1 MKAIYVGASIITLLG
16 IGVTVNTVAN
26 LSHRGWIQQAT
37 QVELAEYYASQ
48 PSDVGVQV
56 QLGALL
62 VADKDARG
70 IDLLSTAANTNPEN
84 IEIFLAYVNAID
96 DPNVAL
102 EAIEKRSQIWPD
114 APRLLAAKA
123 RRMVEVGQVEDGLS
137 KAEQVLLQDKQ
148 NPDALR
154 VKADA
159 LMLMRRIPEAS
170 QALKDAVKVD
180 NRTDLRLLLAM
191 TLVPQQRYADLQLA
205 TQPIVDRRLH
215 GVSQV
220 QDLRARL
227 YLSGATL
234 NGPASGY
241 NQTELIQT
249 LLSVITS
256 AEKLEPSEQ
265 FLPFY
270 FLGEVYL
277 RGGQPHD
284 AVAVLQKAV
293 VMAPQFPASTFA
305 LARAFQQAGNAK
317 AAAYLYARHRK
328 LSHLLGELD
337 SVSIRL
343 DENSTDA
350 ALLANVARLS
360 GQLEEL
366 LRQPLQGMQSPG
378 SKVKI
383 DGQ

>member
-1 MKAIYVGASIITLLG
+1 MKAIYAGASVITLLG

-26 LSHRGWIQQAT
+26 LRHDGWIQQAT
-37 QVELAEYYASQ
+37 QIELAEYYARHT
-48 PSDVGVQV
+48 SDVAVQV
-56 QLGALL
+56 QLGTLL
-62 VADKDARG
+62 VADKDPRG
-70 IDLLSTAANTNPEN
+70 IDLLTAASNTNPEN
-84 IEIFLAYVNAID
+84 IDIFLAYINAVD

-102 EAIEKRSQIWPD
+102 EAITTHSQIWPD

-137 KAEQVLLQDKQ
+137 KAEKVLSQDKQ

-154 VKADA
+154 AKADA

-170 QALKDAVKVD
+170 QALLDAVKVD

-220 QDLRARL
+220 QDIRAKL
-227 YLSGATL
+227 YLSGAKL
-234 NGPASGY
+234 NGPTDGY
-241 NQTELIQT
+241 NQTGLIQT

-256 AEKLEPSEQ
+256 ADKLEPSEQ

-293 VMAPQFPASTFA
+293 AMAPQFPASTFA

-317 AAAYLYARHRK
+317 DAAFLYARHTK
-328 LSHLLGELD
+328 LSHLLGEID

-343 DENSTDA
+343 EENSTDA
-350 ALLANVARLS
+350 QLVANIARLS

-366 LRQPLQGMQSPG
+366 LKQPLQGRESPG
-378 SKVKI
+378 TKVKI
-383 DGQ
+383 NGY